1 MKTNID
7 DFSIIAKVGD
17 EIAQG
22 TARATYHPRKK
33 ADIYRGKM
41 EFDGKTYRVFC
52 NWPDGVTV
60 SEIVYCAK
68 GSYSI
73 KEVKN
78 D

>member
-1 MKTNID
+1 MKTTID
-7 DFSIIAKVGD
+7 DYSIISKIGQ
-17 EIAQG
+17 EIANG
-22 TARATYHPRKK
+22 TPKAKYQPRKK

-41 EFDGKTYRVFC
+41 EFEGKTYRVFC

-73 KEVKN
+73 KEVKK
-78 D
+78 